1 MKTPRPSQSGSTQ
14 VRKNRTFW
22 LGLPA
27 ILALGFNS
35 APLQAQDRV
44 PDQLSLEEAIRIAG
58 SSNPLLQ
65 ADLNNEEV
73 AEWNIRSAYATLI
86 PSARASSS
94 LQWQGSGEQTF
105 GSVTLSQLGFRNQPS
120 YYFSSYNLGL
130 SYTLDGRILMAIPQ
144 AKSDRRT
151 QVARGEASVSQ
162 TVFQVTQTYL
172 EVLRQEEGLILARQ
186 ELARAQGNLRLAR
199 GQMEVGSGTPMDVRQ
214 AEVAVGRARVNVLTS
229 ENAVRTGK
237 FRLMQQMGMDPR
249 DDFSL
254 ITTFEIREPEWNEDE
269 LLSLALESNPQLRG
283 LRSAVETQAY
293 ATRMAKAA
301 YLPTLSFSAG
311 LSGFTRQASESGFL
325 VAQAQSSAQSQVA
338 QCQAMNE
345 LYSRLADPIPPQDC
359 SRFLFTET
367 QRQSIL
373 DGNDDF
379 PFSFTRNPP
388 SAAMTLSIPI
398 FQGLSRQR
406 ELETAR
412 VAEEDSRLQVRDQEL
427 RLKADLASSL
437 STLET
442 AYQAALIEEENQVW
456 ADEQL
461 RLAQERYR
469 LGAATFLE
477 LVEAETVKAQADR
490 DRIAAIF
497 AYHDALA
504 SLEALVGTSLR
515 TP

>member
-1 MKTPRPSQSGSTQ
+1 
-14 VRKNRTFW
+14 VRTNRLLR

-27 ILALGFNS
+27 VISLVVCSGS
-35 APLQAQDRV
+35 ASAQDPV
-44 PDQLSLEEAIRIAG
+44 PQALSLEEAVRIARQH
-58 SSNPLLQ
+58 NPLLQ
-65 ADLNNEEV
+65 ADLNNREV
-73 AEWNIRSAYATLI
+73 ADWNIRSAYATLI
-86 PSARASSS
+86 PSARASSGLS
-94 LQWQGSGEQTF
+94 WQGSGEQTF
-105 GSVTLSQLGFRNQPS
+105 GSVTLSQLGFKNQPA

-144 AKSDRRT
+144 AKADKRT
-151 QVARGEASVSQ
+151 QIAQGEASETQ
-162 TVFQVTQTYL
+162 TVFQVTQAYL
-172 EVLRQEEGLILARQ
+172 EVLRQEEALVLAQQ
-186 ELARAQGNLRLAR
+186 ELERARGNVRLAR

-229 ENAVRTGK
+229 QNGVRTAK

-254 ITTFEIREPEWNEDE
+254 TSSFEITQPEWDEGE
-269 LLSLALESNPQLRG
+269 LLGLALENNPQLRS
-283 LRSAVETQAY
+283 LRSAVETQRY
-293 ATRMAKAA
+293 STRMAKAA
-301 YLPTLSFSAG
+301 YLPTVSISAG
-311 LSGFTRQASESGFL
+311 LSGFTREASKSGFL
-325 VAQAQSSAQSQVA
+325 VAQAQSSSLSQVA

-345 LYSRLADPIPPQDC
+345 LYRRLADPLPALDC
-359 SRFLFTET
+359 SRFLFTEG
-367 QRQSIL
+367 QRQAIL
-373 DGNDDF
+373 NGNDNF

-388 SAAMTLSIPI
+388 SASLTLSLPI

-406 ELETAR
+406 DLEAAR
-412 VAEEDSRLQVRDQEL
+412 VAEEDTRFQVRDQEI

-437 STLET
+437 STLQT
-442 AYQAALIEEENQVW
+442 AYEAALIEEENQVW

-490 DRIAAIF
+490 DQIAAIF